1 VSKAEGG
8 FVQQQTIAET
18 ISCTGIGLHTG
29 APVHLTLHPAQ
40 PDSGL
45 VFLRRDLP
53 HPIEIPVRPDA
64 LSGNSYAT
72 SLGRGDVTIS
82 TVEHLLSALYC
93 LGVHNAR
100 VEVDGPEIPIM
111 DGSAASFVFL
121 IRAAGIVK
129 QGVPYRRLRVRRS
142 FEIRDGD
149 RSIRVEPSRSLKV
162 TYGVDYAHPAIGQ
175 QSIKSMTVTTAS
187 FEREICRART
197 FGFLHEV
204 EALWRAGLGRGG
216 CLDNTVVLDESR
228 VLNREGLRWP
238 DEFVRHKVLDLLG
251 DLALLGMGL
260 EAHVEV
266 ERGGHALHQRLVTEL
281 LADPNRVREVGA
293 EMPVADRDPVRVP
306 HPIEAPL

>member
-1 VSKAEGG
+1 VR
-8 FVQQQTIAET
+8 QRTIAET

-40 PDSGL
+40 PGTGL
-45 VFLRRDLP
+45 VFVRRDLP

-64 LSGNSYAT
+64 MCGNSYAT
-72 SLGRGDVTIS
+72 SLGRGDVTVS

-121 IRAAGIVK
+121 IRAAGIVE
-129 QGVPYRRLRVRRS
+129 QPVPLRRLRVRRG
-142 FEIRDGD
+142 FEIREGD
-149 RSIRVEPSRSLKV
+149 RSIRIEPSRSLKV

-175 QSIKSMTVTTAS
+175 QSIKGMVVSTAS

-281 LADPNRVREVGA
+281 LARPELVREVGGDTPA
-293 EMPVADRDPVRVP
+293 ADREPVRVP
-306 HPIEAPL
+306 QPIEAPL